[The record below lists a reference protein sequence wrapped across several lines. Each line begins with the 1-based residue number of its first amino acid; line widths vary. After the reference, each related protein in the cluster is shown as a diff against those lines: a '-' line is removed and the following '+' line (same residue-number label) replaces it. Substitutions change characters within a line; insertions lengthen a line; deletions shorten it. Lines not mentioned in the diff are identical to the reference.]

1 MAKKVKKAKVRVRG
15 YVKDL
20 VGFFTLKKARE
31 AWIETGSTEFDMSDH
46 AAELAKELH
55 PVITKAVITAVKD
68 ETPSAKTFTFKA
80 LEGYKL
86 PYFYAGQHISVKFCI
101 DGKWVTRPFSVSS
114 APRDTDEGIL
124 QITLRKM
131 PNGYVSSW
139 VWDNWKVGTEVKFD
153 GAFGEGY
160 WSSIRDTKHLVGIAG
175 GSGITAFRSI
185 AREMLVS
192 KRPEK
197 FTILY
202 GSRNENDIIFFDELN
217 ELAKESDGAI
227 EVYNILSE
235 AGEDWQGERGFIGAE
250 MIKKLVTD
258 WDKVSYFVSGPQPMY
273 DYLDGEF
280 AKLGIKQKFIRKEEY
295 GETSDITASPLY
307 PKGHENETFKLKV
320 IFGTEETVIDA
331 KATDTV
337 VVSLEKAGIAPDT
350 HCRSGACGW
359 CRSLLLEGEVWQR
372 PQSDGV
378 RASDKAHGFFHPCSA
393 YPMSDLTIKVDSR
406 LK

>member
-1 MAKKVKKAKVRVRG
+1 MAKKAKVKVRG
-15 YVKDL
+15 FVKDL
-20 VGFFTLKKARE
+20 KGWFGLMKARE
-31 AWIETGSTEFDMSDH
+31 AWIDSAEIKFDLSDH
-46 AAELAKELH
+46 AADLAKELH
-55 PVITKAVITAVKD
+55 PVITKAVIASVKD
-68 ETPSAKTFTFKA
+68 ETPSTKTFTFKA
-80 LEGYKL
+80 IEGYKL

-101 DGKWVTRPFSVSS
+101 NGNWVTRPFSVSS
-114 APRDTDEGIL
+114 APRDTDDGIL
-124 QITLRKM
+124 QITLRKK
-131 PNGYVSSW
+131 PGGYVTSW
-139 VWDNWKVGTEVKFD
+139 VWDNWKEGTEVKFD

-192 KRPEK
+192 HRPEK

-202 GSRNENDIIFFDELN
+202 GSKNENDIIFFDELN
-217 ELAKESDGAI
+217 ELAKESNGAI

-235 AGEDWQGERGFIGAE
+235 PGESWQGETGFIGAE
-250 MIKKLVTD
+250 MIKKLVPD

-273 DYLDGEF
+273 DFLDGEF
-280 AKLGIKQKFIRKEEY
+280 AKMGIREKFIRKEEY
-295 GETSDITASPLY
+295 GETDDITRSPLY
-307 PKGHENETFKLKV
+307 PAGKENETFKIKV
-320 IFGTEETVIDA
+320 IFGLDEKVIDA

-378 RASDKAHGFFHPCSA
+378 RAADKDVGYFHPCSA
-393 YPMSDLTIKVDSR
+393 YPLSDLTIQVDSR